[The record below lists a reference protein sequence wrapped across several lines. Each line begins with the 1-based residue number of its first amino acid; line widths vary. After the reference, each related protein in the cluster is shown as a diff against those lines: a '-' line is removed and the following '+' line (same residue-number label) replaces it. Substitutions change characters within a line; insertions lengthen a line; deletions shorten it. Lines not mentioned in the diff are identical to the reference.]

1 MTKEY
6 RKKDDSKIKENESCN
21 NQTKFGSTCIN
32 NNLVNPNTY
41 HNHYY
46 YYEINIL
53 QQFSKPLLLPLLL
66 LLQLLHPSSFY
77 YSP

>member
-66 LLQLLHPSSFY
+66 LLQLLHPPSFY

>member
-32 NNLVNPNTY
+32 NNLVNPNIY

-53 QQFSKPLLLPLLL
+53 QEFSKPLLLPLLL
-66 LLQLLHPSSFY
+66 LLQLLHPPSFY

>member
-6 RKKDDSKIKENESCN
+6 RKKGDCKIKENESCN

-46 YYEINIL
+46 YEINIL
-53 QQFSKPLLLPLLL
+53 QQFSKPLRLPLLL
-66 LLQLLHPSSFY
+66 LLQLLHPPSFY